1 MRVLVVTAVPAER
14 DAVTRASGEAPEVRR
29 VPGAELH
36 RTGPLDVQI
45 GRAHV

>member
-14 DAVTRASGEAPEVRR
+14 EAVTRAFGGEPQVRE

-36 RTGPLDVQI
+36 RAGP
-45 GRAHV
+45 